1 MSKEPKDISIM
12 ACHTG
17 LIVKSTRIKMHMS
30 QPGFANMMHVPL
42 NVLISWES
50 GDTNP
55 PEYFMDMLG
64 VRYKEHIDSNMM
76 TGLSLQ
82 HISNKIDIIDKK
94 VSDIA
99 KVLTVD
105 SDKLDATKTQVMT
118 DLESAI
124 SDDSADDIT
133 DDDIFCLTEEEENNG
148 IVVNDH
154 DFIDISVYLAARN
167 MTDDELNSNFSPE
180 VIRQLGRQVLD
191 FDTIDLDNKSL
202 DI

>member
-42 NVLISWES
+42 NVLMLWES
-50 GDTNP
+50 GDANP

-82 HISNKIDIIDKK
+82 HISNKIDIINKK

-99 KVLTVD
+99 KVLITD
-105 SDKLDATKTQVMT
+105 SDKCTKNQVMT
-118 DLESAI
+118 DLEAVV

-148 IVVNDH
+148 IVANDN
-154 DFIDISVYLAARN
+154 DFIDISVYLAAKN
-167 MTDDELNSNFSPE
+167 MSDDELNSSFSPE
-180 VIRQLGRQVLD
+180 VIKQLGRRVLD
-191 FDTIDLDNKSL
+191 FDTIDLSNKSL